1 MGSPP
6 MHNSV
11 LDTHMRYTDVNQC
24 CQIQLAPLHQ
34 GEEDGSGG
42 AGVPHGMTV
51 QVDGTKTCV
60 ESA

>member
-1 MGSPP
+1 